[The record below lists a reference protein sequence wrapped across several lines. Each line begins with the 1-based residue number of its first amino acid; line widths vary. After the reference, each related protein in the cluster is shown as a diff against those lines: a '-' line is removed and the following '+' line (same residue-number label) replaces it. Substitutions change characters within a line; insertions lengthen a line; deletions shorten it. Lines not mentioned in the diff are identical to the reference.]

1 MFQGDSPDR
10 DILGYVKEWCSMDG
24 RICFA
29 VVQWK
34 VRMAFESTR
43 ADTEIR
49 RARKKGRASLR

>member
-1 MFQGDSPDR
+1 
-10 DILGYVKEWCSMDG
+10 MDG